1 MGLRS
6 LRVTEL
12 YKHGYRYEWKLIRS
26 LRLKGLA
33 AVRTA
38 GSGKSGYSPDVLA
51 GFKGNIAAIQVKTTY
66 ERTLYISQGDLTSL
80 LGFSSLF
87 GSEPWF
93 YVVFKKF
100 KLAVFAKPET
110 FEKTSRGFK
119 LTLERAKS
127 LGLPLSKF
135 IELLMNK

>member
-1 MGLRS
+1 M
-6 LRVTEL
+6 
-12 YKHGYRYEWKLIRS
+12 
-26 LRLKGLA
+26 A

-66 ERTLYISQGDLTSL
+66 ERTLYVSQGDLNSL
-80 LGFSSLF
+80 LEFGSLF

-100 KLAVFAKPET
+100 REAVFVKPEI

-119 LTLERAKS
+119 LTLEKARS
-127 LGLPLSKF
+127 HGLPLSEFVK
-135 IELLMNK
+135 LLMTE